1 MKTNERIISGNSSV
15 ADWHL
20 RVTILPQCN
29 LKCQYCNP
37 QGVFQ
42 RSPRLNDL
50 EILEIVA
57 ASIECGICRVHWT
70 GGEPCIRNIVSLAQK
85 SKDIGMIQQI
95 MTTNGTLRLLE
106 IPAMKQAGINR
117 VNISLDSLDPA
128 KNSLITGRKYFDTT
142 MQWIHKACQTF
153 DMETKMNVV
162 AMADNLDEIPS
173 FIKFAQSFNGKL
185 VLKFIEL
192 CPNNPAFYH
201 DNLQDHFVTR
211 DDIIAALTHVG
222 VLHPTSC
229 IGDNPNAEYY
239 AVGTTG
245 VKVILVTMPSQG
257 FKCGLSKCRKL
268 RVSPYGLAGS
278 CLQQKGIQLMHE
290 PYEKKVAIIR
300 KLMSVRE
307 SYSDGAPVERK
318 HLRLDYGF
326 WRFGE
331 LNKQANPDEC
341 SKS

>member
-1 MKTNERIISGNSSV
+1 MSCIYISHRLEEIFEIG
-15 ADWHL
+15 D
-20 RVTILPQCN
+20 RVT
-29 LKCQYCNP
+29 
-37 QGVFQ
+37 VM
-42 RSPRLNDL
+42 RD
-50 EILEIVA
+50 
-57 ASIECGICRVHWT
+57 
-70 GGEPCIRNIVSLAQK
+70 GEYV
-85 SKDIGMIQQI
+85 G
-95 MTTNGTLRLLE
+95 TN
-106 IPAMKQAGINR
+106 A
-117 VNISLDSLDPA
+117 VCD
-128 KNSLITGRKYFDTT
+128 
-142 MQWIHKACQTF
+142 
-153 DMETKMNVV
+153 
-162 AMADNLDEIPS
+162 
-173 FIKFAQSFNGKL
+173 
-185 VLKFIEL
+185 
-192 CPNNPAFYH
+192 
-201 DNLQDHFVTR
+201 VTR

-278 CLQQKGIQLMHE
+278 CIQQKGIQLMHE

-307 SYSDGAPVERK
+307 SYSDVAPVERK